1 MKTAQLIYAGAKY
14 NDGKQI
20 FPGFAPGSELLWAPA
35 NAGPVTNTI
44 GVGFFR
50 FMVFDNPNWDFTT
63 LDVDRDTRTA
73 DQTLGSVVN
82 AIDPNLKAF
91 EDHGGKMIMY
101 HGWAD
106 QAIQPGNSINY
117 YESVVS
123 AIGGPQKTQEFLRL
137 FMVPGMTH
145 CQGGAGPNSF
155 DALTALERWREN
167 GTAPEKLIAAHSTAN
182 VIDNSRPL
190 CPYPQ
195 AAIYKGSGNTTD
207 AGNYTCGNPNW

>member
-1 MKTAQLIYAGAKY
+1 
-14 NDGKQI
+14 
-20 FPGFAPGSELLWAPA
+20 
-35 NAGPVTNTI
+35 
-44 GVGFFR
+44 
-50 FMVFDNPNWDFTT
+50 MVFDNPDWDFATF
-63 LDVDRDTRTA
+63 DADRDTRAA
-73 DQTLGSVVN
+73 DQKLGSIVN

-91 EDHGGKMIMY
+91 QDHGGKLIMY

-106 QAIQPGNSINY
+106 QGIQPENSINY

-123 AIGGPQKTQEFLRL
+123 AMGGQQKTQEFLRL
-137 FMVPGMTH
+137 FMVPGMAH

-167 GTAPEKLIAAHSTAN
+167 NAAPERLIAAHSTAN

-195 AAIYKGSGNTTD
+195 AAIYKGSGNVTD
-207 AGNYTCGNPNW
+207 VGNYSCGNPNW